1 MEKTT
6 RLTQQDLQIYPSQRM
21 TDTPDGGGLMVGQPL
36 TGEDNEIFPPVSD
49 VDRTMGSLDARLLYP
64 AVLRNDS
71 EPLYGG
77 HFVITEPPTSENVSF
92 LAFKARNYG
101 ESRADIMP
109 RIEAYSVPTVESR
122 MTLLG
127 RHLAGVRLVQ
137 AYQRVEA
144 PLPKVGESYCLQYEE
159 KTKDVT
165 RRITEY
171 FRIINIEDE
180 VRIFEIP
187 KSNGEVEEVSRR
199 VVKMEISNP
208 LTRDFDG
215 VDYPVKGYAAPKVK
229 ILETQVA
236 DSAAYYGVKP
246 VSDGLSA
253 GDATLTVSSIYEKL
267 VPTSTVETPYAD
279 EYPVPG
285 EAWVAAAPEKQLFS
299 GRVSN
304 GTLIFPCSLLP
315 GSVKIGNY
323 QDNALGQLKS
333 GDNLISVDYAQGRL
347 SGLPDGYHTVTAIPA
362 ANSSAARYA
371 FAVEIKETNHG
382 TSFAPLLKPTPVLGS
397 LKVSFMALGVWYLLS
412 DSGDGILRDEA
423 GKAVGT
429 VSSATG
435 SIVLN
440 LPVLPDVGSRLVFQ
454 WGGISGFAS
463 FDGGKTGVVATPKPS
478 ESKCTYDLGHPIK
491 PGTLVLTWTDNGV
504 KTARDDGNGNL
515 TGDIQGAVDYL
526 NGVITTVRYIN
537 SNAVDYTC
545 EETLKISASVV
556 GGAGYGMT
564 LGDKGTHFELMFKDS
579 LPNQATFSLKLEG
592 SVSEKNEYTVPNWYG
607 AAFRETF

>member
-144 PLPKVGESYCLQYEE
+144 PLPKVGERYCLQYED
-159 KTKDVT
+159 KTENMT

-187 KSNGEVEEVSRR
+187 KSNGEVEEVPRR

-253 GDATLTVSSIYEKL
+253 GDAALTVSSIYEKL

-285 EAWVAAAPEKQLFS
+285 EAWVAAAPEKQLFA
-299 GRVSN
+299 GYVRN

-347 SGLPDGYHTVTAIPA
+347 TGLPNGYHTVTAIPA

-382 TSFAPLLKPTPVLGS
+382 TAFAPLLKPTPVLGS

-435 SIVLN
+435 SVVLN
-440 LPVLPDVGSRLVFQ
+440 LPVLPDIGSRLVFQ

-463 FDGGKTGVVATPKPS
+463 FDGGKTGVAATPKPS

-526 NGVITTVRYIN
+526 DGVITTVRYIN
-537 SNAVDYTC
+537 GNTVDYTC
-545 EETLKISASVV
+545 EEVLKISASVV

-564 LGDKGTHFELMFKDS
+564 LEDKGTHFELMFKDS

-592 SVSEKNEYTVPNWYG
+592 RVSEKNEYTVPNWYG
-607 AAFRETF
+607 AAFRQTF

>member
-101 ESRADIMP
+101 GSRADIMP

-144 PLPKVGESYCLQYEE
+144 PLPKVGERYCLQYED
-159 KTKDVT
+159 KTEDVT

-187 KSNGEVEEVSRR
+187 KQNGEVEEVSRR

-253 GDATLTVSSIYEKL
+253 GDAALTVSSIYEKL

-285 EAWVAAAPEKQLFS
+285 EAWVAAAPEKQLFA
-299 GRVSN
+299 GYVSN
-304 GTLIFPCSLLP
+304 GTLIFPFSLLP

-347 SGLPDGYHTVTAIPA
+347 TGLPDGYHTVTAIPA

-382 TSFAPLLKPTPVLGS
+382 TAFAPLLKPTPVLGS

-435 SIVLN
+435 SVVLN
-440 LPVLPDVGSRLVFQ
+440 LPVLPDIGSRLVFQ

-491 PGTLVLTWTDNGV
+491 PGTLVLTWIDNGA

-545 EETLKISASVV
+545 EEVLKISASVV

-564 LGDKGTHFELMFKDS
+564 LEDKGTHFELMFKDS

-607 AAFRETF
+607 AAFRQTF

>member
-144 PLPKVGESYCLQYEE
+144 PLPKVGERYCLQYEE

-180 VRIFEIP
+180 VRVFEIP
-187 KSNGEVEEVSRR
+187 KSNGEVEEVPRR

-236 DSAAYYGVKP
+236 DSATYYGVKP

-285 EAWVAAAPEKQLFS
+285 EAWVAAAPEKQLFA
-299 GRVSN
+299 GRVDS
-304 GTLIFPCSLLP
+304 GTLTLPSAVLP
-315 GSVKIGNY
+315 GSIKIGNY
-323 QDNALGQLKS
+323 TDNGFGQLKS
-333 GDNLISVDYAQGRL
+333 GDNIVNADYANGRL
-347 SGLPDGYHTVTAIPA
+347 SGLPSGYYTVTAVPGA
-362 ANSSAARYA
+362 KSSSARYA
-371 FAVEIKETNHG
+371 LAVEIKETNHG
-382 TSFAPLLKPTPVLGS
+382 TSFAPLLRPNPALGS
-397 LKVSFMALGVWYLLS
+397 LKVSFMALGVWYVLT
-412 DSGDGILRDEA
+412 DTGDGVLRDEA
-423 GKAVGT
+423 GKSVGT

-435 SIVLN
+435 SVLLN
-440 LPVLPDVGSRLVFQ
+440 LPSLPDVGSRLVFQ
-454 WGGISGFAS
+454 WGDSSGFTS
-463 FDGGKTGVVATPKPS
+463 FDGGKTGGNNLPKAANG
-478 ESKCTYDLGHPIK
+478 KCTYSLGHSIK
-491 PGTLVLTWTDNGV
+491 PGTLVLTWQNNG
-504 KTARDDGNGNL
+504 KKRAQDDGAGKL
-515 TGDIQGAVDYL
+515 TGDATGNVDYL
-526 NGVITTVRYIN
+526 NGTIKLPAYIDSTSVDYVCDEPDRIQVGLADGRGLTAEEKGEVWNITLGTAVPDWRTVSLTALGSFEEYTSTTVSNRY
-537 SNAVDYTC
+537 SWEV
-545 EETLKISASVV
+545 
-556 GGAGYGMT
+556 
-564 LGDKGTHFELMFKDS
+564 
-579 LPNQATFSLKLEG
+579 
-592 SVSEKNEYTVPNWYG
+592 
-607 AAFRETF
+607 AALR

>member
-144 PLPKVGESYCLQYEE
+144 PLPKVGERYCLQYED
-159 KTKDVT
+159 KTEDVT

-187 KSNGEVEEVSRR
+187 KSNGEVEEVPRR

-215 VDYPVKGYAAPKVK
+215 VDYPVKGYASSKVK

-253 GDATLTVSSIYEKL
+253 GDATLMVSSIYEKL

-285 EAWVAAAPEKQLFS
+285 EAWVAAAPEKQLFAGHVNS
-299 GRVSN
+299 
-304 GTLIFPCSLLP
+304 GTLTLPSAVLP
-315 GSVKIGNY
+315 GSIKIGNY
-323 QDNALGQLKS
+323 TDNGFGQLKS
-333 GDNLISVDYAQGRL
+333 GDNVVNADYANGRL
-347 SGLPDGYHTVTAIPA
+347 SGLPTGYYTVTAVLGA
-362 ANSSAARYA
+362 KSSSARYA
-371 FAVEIKETNHG
+371 IAVEIKETNHG
-382 TSFAPLLKPTPVLGS
+382 TSFAPLLRPNPALGS
-397 LKVSFMALGVWYLLS
+397 LKVSFMALGVWYVF
-412 DSGDGILRDEA
+412 DRYRRWR
-423 GKAVGT
+423 V
-429 VSSATG
+429 TG
-435 SIVLN
+435 
-440 LPVLPDVGSRLVFQ
+440 
-454 WGGISGFAS
+454 
-463 FDGGKTGVVATPKPS
+463 
-478 ESKCTYDLGHPIK
+478 
-491 PGTLVLTWTDNGV
+491 
-504 KTARDDGNGNL
+504 
-515 TGDIQGAVDYL
+515 
-526 NGVITTVRYIN
+526 
-537 SNAVDYTC
+537 
-545 EETLKISASVV
+545 
-556 GGAGYGMT
+556 
-564 LGDKGTHFELMFKDS
+564 
-579 LPNQATFSLKLEG
+579 
-592 SVSEKNEYTVPNWYG
+592 
-607 AAFRETF
+607 

>member
-109 RIEAYSVPTVESR
+109 RIEAYSVPTLESR

-144 PLPKVGESYCLQYEE
+144 PLPKVGERYCLQYEE
-159 KTKDVT
+159 KTKDVM

-187 KSNGEVEEVSRR
+187 KSNGEVEEVPRR

-215 VDYPVKGYAAPKVK
+215 VDYPAKGYAAPKVK

-253 GDATLTVSSIYEKL
+253 GDAALTVSSIYEKL

-279 EYPVPG
+279 EYPVSG
-285 EAWVAAAPEKQLFS
+285 EAWVAAAPEKQLFA
-299 GRVSN
+299 GHVSN
-304 GTLIFPCSLLP
+304 GTLTLPCSILP
-315 GSVKIGNY
+315 GSLKVGNY
-323 QDNALGQLKS
+323 TDNGLGQLKS
-333 GDNLISVDYAQGRL
+333 GDNVVNADYANGRL
-347 SGLPDGYHTVTAIPA
+347 SGLPSGYYTVTAVPGA
-362 ANSSAARYA
+362 KSSSARYA
-371 FAVEIKETNHG
+371 LAVEIKETNHG
-382 TSFAPLLKPTPVLGS
+382 TSFAPLLRPNPALGS
-397 LKVSFMALGVWYLLS
+397 LKVSFMALGVWYVLT
-412 DSGDGILRDEA
+412 DTGDGVLRDEA
-423 GKAVGT
+423 GKSVGT

-435 SIVLN
+435 SVLLN
-440 LPVLPDVGSRLVFQ
+440 LPSLPDVGSRLVFQ
-454 WGGISGFAS
+454 WGDSSGFTS
-463 FDGGKTGVVATPKPS
+463 FDGGKTGGNNLPKAANG
-478 ESKCTYDLGHPIK
+478 ECTYSLGHSIK
-491 PGTLVLTWTDNGV
+491 PGTLVLTWQNNG
-504 KTARDDGNGNL
+504 KKRAQDDGAGKL
-515 TGDIQGAVDYL
+515 TGDATGNVDYL
-526 NGVITTVRYIN
+526 NGTIKLPAYIDSTSVDYVCDEPDRIQVGLADGRGLTAEEKGEVWNITLGTAVPDWRTVSLTALGSFEEYTSTTVSNRY
-537 SNAVDYTC
+537 SW
-545 EETLKISASVV
+545 E
-556 GGAGYGMT
+556 
-564 LGDKGTHFELMFKDS
+564 
-579 LPNQATFSLKLEG
+579 
-592 SVSEKNEYTVPNWYG
+592 
-607 AAFRETF
+607 AAALR

>member
-21 TDTPDGGGLMVGQPL
+21 TDTPDGGGLMVGRPL

-137 AYQRVEA
+137 AYQREEA
-144 PLPKVGESYCLQYEE
+144 PLPKVGERYCLQYEE

-187 KSNGEVEEVSRR
+187 QSNGVVEEVPRR

-215 VDYPVKGYAAPKVK
+215 VDYPAKGYAAPKVK

-253 GDATLTVSSIYEKL
+253 GDAALTVSSIYEKL

-285 EAWVAAAPEKQLFS
+285 EAWVAAAPEKQLFA

-347 SGLPDGYHTVTAIPA
+347 TGLPAGYHTVTAIPA

-382 TSFAPLLKPTPVLGS
+382 TAFAPLLKPTPVLGS

-412 DSGDGILRDEA
+412 DSGDGILRDAA

-435 SIVLN
+435 SVVLN
-440 LPVLPDVGSRLVFQ
+440 LPVLPDIGSRLVFQ

-491 PGTLVLTWTDNGV
+491 PGTLVLTWIDNGA

-545 EETLKISASVV
+545 EEVLKISASVV

-564 LGDKGTHFELMFKDS
+564 LEDKGTHFELMFKDS

-607 AAFRETF
+607 AAFRQTF